1 MVNETCWL
9 FLSIEKN
16 DTPCQ
21 ADTFFLLPSEL
32 EKAKLKFLVVN
43 RHNILLNK
51 IVKTQSIYV
60 MITILKKMQMNR
72 K

>member
-1 MVNETCWL
+1 MVNEACWL
-9 FLSIEKN
+9 VLSIEKN

-21 ADTFFLLPSEL
+21 ANTFFLLPSEL
-32 EKAKLKFLVVN
+32 EKDKLKFLVVN

-51 IVKTQSIYV
+51 IVKTQSSYV
-60 MITILKKMQMNR
+60 MITILKKMQRNR